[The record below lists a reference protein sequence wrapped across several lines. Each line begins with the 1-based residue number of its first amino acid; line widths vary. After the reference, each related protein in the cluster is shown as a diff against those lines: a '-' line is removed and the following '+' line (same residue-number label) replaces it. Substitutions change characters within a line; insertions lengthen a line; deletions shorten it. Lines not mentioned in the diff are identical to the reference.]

1 MKDKVVELLMYI
13 MSEIQGEKRLAEID
27 MTDLESRGYT
37 PVEIGQAL
45 SWLHENMQQ
54 VLESRSLAVPGS
66 RGSRRVLHDAEKV
79 VIPTEGQGY
88 LIQLVELGLLD
99 ARDLETVIERAMLSG
114 YEKLALEELREII
127 AGVLSSRERGP
138 HRSFLNNEDTIH

>member
-1 MKDKVVELLMYI
+1 MKDRVVELLVFI
-13 MSEIQGEKRLAEID
+13 MSEIRDDKRLAEID
-27 MTDLESRGYT
+27 MNELENRGYT
-37 PVEIGQAL
+37 PAEISQAL

-54 VLESRSLAVPGS
+54 VLESRMVTTPGD

-88 LIQLVELGLLD
+88 LIQLVELGLLT

-114 YEKLALEELREII
+114 YEKLALDELREIV
-127 AGVLSSRERGP
+127 AGVLSAREGGP
-138 HRSFLNNEDTIH
+138 HRSSLNNEDTIH